1 MDNVIKFR
9 RKTRQA
15 RIDSTAFRP
24 SLTLY
29 DEKNAMPVEGECIP
43 ITRPSVFCTVL
54 AWTFVF
60 GFYGFVILTIAG
72 SFQ

>member
-9 RKTRQA
+9 RKTRQSSS
-15 RIDSTAFRP
+15 DSSAFRP
-24 SLTLY
+24 SLTLC
-29 DEKNAMPVEGECIP
+29 DENNAIP
-43 ITRPSVFCTVL
+43 IEAHWAPTKRPSVFCTVL

-72 SFQ
+72 SF